1 MPLFHDFHVAVRVLV
16 AIELILVGREVVWLI
31 LTSVESIVA
40 LSVVMVYLVGSA
52 LRLYESLVARWLI
65 EI

>member
-1 MPLFHDFHVAVRVLV
+1 MGVLV
-16 AIELILVGREVVWLI
+16 AIELVLVGREVVWLI